1 MSLYRNELPQLDNR
15 IFLSD
20 GGMETCLI
28 FDNGLDLPH
37 FASFDL
43 LKDEQGTTAL
53 RDYYSNYA
61 DIAVAEGTGFILE
74 TATWRASSDWAEKFG
89 YDRAQLEELNRRAVS
104 LVEEIRNSYSG
115 QAIPMVISG
124 NLGPRGD
131 GYRADVQMS
140 IDQARKYHEEQI
152 RVFSDTNTDLIT
164 AITLTYPEEAIGVAL
179 AAADQDMPVVIGFT
193 TELDGRLP
201 NGQSLKEAIEQVD
214 AATDCGPAYYMVNCA
229 HVDHFSNVLA
239 DEEDWTQRIRG
250 IRANASRCS
259 HAELDES
266 ETLDDGDPVEF
277 GQLYR
282 KLHDRFP
289 HLTVLGGCCGTD
301 HRHVQEV
308 ISAIG

>member
-1 MSLYRNELPQLDNR
+1 MSRYRHELPQLDDR

-28 FDNGLDLPH
+28 FHNEIDLPH

-43 LKDEQGTTAL
+43 LKDEQGTTTL
-53 RDYYSNYA
+53 RDYYVAYA

-89 YDRAQLEELNRRAVS
+89 YDRAQLEDLNRRAVS
-104 LVEEIRNSYSG
+104 LVEEVRDNYSD

-140 IDQARKYHEEQI
+140 IDQAREYHAEQVG
-152 RVFSDTNTDLIT
+152 VFSDTNTDLVT
-164 AITLTYPEEAIGVAL
+164 AITLTYPEEAIGIAL
-179 AAADQDMPVVIGFT
+179 AAADHGMPVVVGFT

-201 NGQSLKEAIEQVD
+201 NGQTLKEAIEQVD
-214 AATDCGPAYYMVNCA
+214 AATDCGPAYYIVNCA
-229 HVDHFSNVLA
+229 HVDHFSHVLA
-239 DEEDWTQRIRG
+239 DDEWMFRIRG

-277 GQLYR
+277 GQLHR
-282 KLHDRFP
+282 KLRDRFP
-289 HLTVLGGCCGTD
+289 QLTVFGGCCGTD

-308 ISAIG
+308 ISAIS